1 MRAPS
6 AIVYAPTDSPFPS
19 STADLTLP
27 LAFKTSNRRKT
38 RSSIPGEG
46 CVEKVKLKGDEVELG
61 EAEAVAI
68 GERKVGL
75 KALPLAETVERQHT
89 IQLW

>member
-1 MRAPS
+1 M
-6 AIVYAPTDSPFPS
+6 YAPTDSPLPS

-27 LAFKTSNRRKT
+27 RAFKTSNRRKT

-46 CVEKVKLKGDEVELG
+46 CVEKVKLNNDEAELG
-61 EAEAVAI
+61 EAETVAA

-75 KALPLAETVERQHT
+75 KALPLAKAVERQHT
-89 IQLW
+89 FPLWRRRE